1 MPHEGPPQ
9 TPQMP
14 HQMTPQASP
23 YRPMTPPTPTSAQ
36 PQVPRP
42 QAVLGTIQQSYS
54 GGYITGARAQ
64 QGYAVQSVPVPIP
77 HAVNKPDSYSQSPAT
92 PRVSAQQPLAP
103 AMGTAIAAPA
113 AVNYPVPSR
122 AFQGD
127 SRSLAARGYAIP
139 APRTGGMLRTLLA
152 LLISVTLFI
161 TGYYIITQVWKP
173 AISLPQNI
181 STPRLSFGEKP
192 ATIKNVQLSSITDTG
207 AIVTWE
213 TDKPTSAQV
222 IVCDPSGFCT
232 WTELQAP
239 LVTKHWVPLHNLKAS
254 TTYHLTLLSKDANGK
269 EASLEKE
276 LTTLAQSDTTPPIL
290 TEVSASKIE
299 ETSVTITWATN
310 EPATSQ
316 VEYGLSETYGKTSPL
331 DNQMTTSHSV
341 ILTGLEPNTLYH
353 FKVKSTDASGNEA
366 TSLDNTLRTQ
376 ASLPVGP
383 KIGNRAPDFTL
394 KTINGE
400 EISLKSLRG
409 KKVVLNFWAT
419 WCSPCVGEMPYFQDI
434 TRTWKEDELVVL
446 AVNLEENISTVRNFL
461 AGERFTFTI
470 LLDIEGAVGSRY
482 DVSSIPRT
490 FFIDREGI
498 IRETKQGSFP
508 NLAAI
513 EELIRSL

>member
-1 MPHEGPPQ
+1 MRVQNIVLCPRCQAQNPPGQRICWRCGTRWCTRCHAILPDKSRFCPTCGFLCGSNTWARAAQQYTAVQQPQMPPVPPRPYTPQPQYQPPSRPQPATPQLTPSRTSATHRNCPRCSASLSAANTQCFSCGLLIGRSMPHEGPPQ

-192 ATIKNVQLSSITDTG
+192 ATIKNVQLSSIT
-207 AIVTWE
+207 
-213 TDKPTSAQV
+213 P
-222 IVCDPSGFCT
+222 
-232 WTELQAP
+232 
-239 LVTKHWVPLHNLKAS
+239 
-254 TTYHLTLLSKDANGK
+254 
-269 EASLEKE
+269 
-276 LTTLAQSDTTPPIL
+276 
-290 TEVSASKIE
+290 
-299 ETSVTITWATN
+299 
-310 EPATSQ
+310 
-316 VEYGLSETYGKTSPL
+316 
-331 DNQMTTSHSV
+331 
-341 ILTGLEPNTLYH
+341 
-353 FKVKSTDASGNEA
+353 
-366 TSLDNTLRTQ
+366 
-376 ASLPVGP
+376 
-383 KIGNRAPDFTL
+383 
-394 KTINGE
+394 
-400 EISLKSLRG
+400 
-409 KKVVLNFWAT
+409 
-419 WCSPCVGEMPYFQDI
+419 
-434 TRTWKEDELVVL
+434 
-446 AVNLEENISTVRNFL
+446 
-461 AGERFTFTI
+461 
-470 LLDIEGAVGSRY
+470 
-482 DVSSIPRT
+482 
-490 FFIDREGI
+490 
-498 IRETKQGSFP
+498 
-508 NLAAI
+508 
-513 EELIRSL
+513 